1 MKKYILLV
9 LLFFSW
15 QHSTDA
21 QEEKTYYRIMSA
33 KSSFAGKCI
42 QDNSNV
48 SGAEDFLIED
58 WKDGNRRQEWE
69 LIPAEDGSTPTYY
82 IRNRNSRRFIGQ
94 GTELV
99 DKFYYTQSTPA
110 LSTSPKWT
118 ITDIGDGI
126 VTINTTDEYGVVRF
140 LNAADLKKSPERI
153 YTAKTAKK
161 SGFAWRIVDAKTDP
175 TAISETTIKG
185 TKVSVLDGHIIVAGT
200 DNYEI
205 RDLQGRNIDRKKRLS
220 KGIYIVTTKE
230 KSYKVLI
237 K

>member
-1 MKKYILLV
+1 MKKYILTA
-9 LLFFSW
+9 LLLLSW
-15 QHSTDA
+15 QHYADA
-21 QEEKTYYRIMSA
+21 QGEKTYYRIMSA

-42 QDNSNV
+42 QDHSNV
-48 SGAEDFLIED
+48 SGADDFLIED
-58 WKDGNRRQEWE
+58 WQEGNKRQEWE
-69 LIPAEDGSTPTYY
+69 LIPSEDNGATTYY
-82 IRNRNSRRFIGQ
+82 IRNRNSRRYIGQ

-99 DKFYYTQSTPA
+99 DKFYYTQSTAA

-126 VTINTTDEYGVVRF
+126 VTISTTDEYGVIRF

-153 YTAKTAKK
+153 YSAKTAKK
-161 SGFAWRIVDAKTDP
+161 TGSAWRIIDAKADP

-185 TKVSVLDGHIIVAGT
+185 DKVSVLNGHIIVAGT
-200 DNYEI
+200 DDYEI
-205 RDLQGRNIDRKKRLS
+205 RDLQGRNIDREKRLP